1 MVRSRY
7 KMEMRNETKTALA
20 PRPQSRSDDVAPR
33 SHANVGVCSL
43 GSQRFFICFCLDG
56 FIIVERCDTLSSS
69 SSSLLLL
76 FILLFNLPFISLLPA
91 NVMLII
97 DNANEKGKT

>member
-7 KMEMRNETKTALA
+7 KMEMRNETALA

-69 SSSLLLL
+69 SSSSLLLL